1 MTPFENP
8 EQLRLAAKIL
18 ETGCKWQYRLG
29 LSDWRESQNV
39 NPANCLHS
47 GYEIRVAPIELLQP
61 PDGLVLHNPNNLTG
75 DQVGEGYRLLC
86 VGEPTNVTQSDQE
99 QWEYGRWIKSGRI
112 YNPVID
118 ALTHASNYR
127 VPASVP
133 WPTVDKWTKEKAA
146 FAEGK
151 VIQFADPRFPE
162 DWMDWMTEWDAPD
175 WSRRLWRIKPEPKLV
190 QLTAEDV
197 PIGSVIRPEA
207 WLIGFV
213 NYEAVV
219 TNGIRMIVDAWG
231 YDGNIGYISW
241 EQLMNDGWLIN
252 RNDGKGWLPCSKEVA
267 E

>member
-47 GYEIRVAPIELLQP
+47 GYEI
-61 PDGLVLHNPNNLTG
+61 
-75 DQVGEGYRLLC
+75 
-86 VGEPTNVTQSDQE
+86 
-99 QWEYGRWIKSGRI
+99 
-112 YNPVID
+112 
-118 ALTHASNYR
+118 
-127 VPASVP
+127 
-133 WPTVDKWTKEKAA
+133 
-146 FAEGK
+146 
-151 VIQFADPRFPE
+151 
-162 DWMDWMTEWDAPD
+162 
-175 WSRRLWRIKPEPKLV
+175 RIKPEPKLV

-252 RNDGKGWLPCSKEVA
+252 RNDGKGWLPCSKEA
-267 E
+267 EG